1 MVEQAPEAGVYTLSL
16 TKLLSCVMARTS
28 HTSPFESE
36 EQLVTLLATLK
47 VERVEEADFEGRF
60 LEEFHER
67 VAREAVCCPA
77 RRHLL
82 SHIVQLLDNFG
93 RGRLAFG
100 ASALGLGVVAVAF
113 SLYPAEKGAV
123 DTAAS
128 VVVDRKLPL
137 MQMPALSND
146 LPEYTS
152 VRVIQDFAPADG
164 NSIMI
169 TRAQNATIIQIP
181 NAYTMPQ
188 RQAEPHGNFYRP
200 VPAGSLPASSERYA
214 F

>member
-1 MVEQAPEAGVYTLSL
+1 
-16 TKLLSCVMARTS
+16 MARTS

-77 RRHLL
+77 RRHLF
-82 SHIVQLLDNFG
+82 SHIAQLLDNFG

-100 ASALGLGVVAVAF
+100 VSSLGLGIVAVAF
-113 SLYPAEKGAV
+113 ALYPAEKGAV

-128 VVVDRKLPL
+128 VAADRKLPL

-188 RQAEPHGNFYRP
+188 RQAEPHGNFCRP
-200 VPAGSLPASSERYA
+200 VPTGSLPASSERYA

>member
-1 MVEQAPEAGVYTLSL
+1 
-16 TKLLSCVMARTS
+16 MARTS

-77 RRHLL
+77 RRHLF
-82 SHIVQLLDNFG
+82 SHIAQLLDNFG

-100 ASALGLGVVAVAF
+100 VSSLGLGIVAVAF
-113 SLYPAEKGAV
+113 ALYPAEKGAV

-128 VVVDRKLPL
+128 VAADRKLPL

-188 RQAEPHGNFYRP
+188 RQAEPHGNFCRP